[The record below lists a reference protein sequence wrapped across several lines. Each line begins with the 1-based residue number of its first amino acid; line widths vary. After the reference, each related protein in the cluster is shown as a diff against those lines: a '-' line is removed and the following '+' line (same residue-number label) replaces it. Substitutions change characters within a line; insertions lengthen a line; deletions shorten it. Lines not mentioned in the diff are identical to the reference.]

1 MGRFKQI
8 SMYFIWII
16 AFFIFSN
23 FLIYVGLNASY
34 SNIERRDSTKQ
45 VQTYQAEA
53 TKINGRIRGII
64 SNENDNNS
72 YLTGKYVKFSLY
84 STRDILLAE
93 KYIEIDLTN
102 KEQQVLELLFRV
114 DNVSYYKAEIV
125 DEKIV
130 SDLGEFTLFSEDP
143 TTSRVIFS
151 VITTFLFFM

>member
-1 MGRFKQI
+1 MGRLKQI
-8 SMYFIWII
+8 AMYFVWIVV
-16 AFFIFSN
+16 FFIFSN

-34 SNIERRDSTKQ
+34 TDLEKIDSAEEVKI
-45 VQTYQAEA
+45 YQAEA

-64 SNENDNNS
+64 SNENESNIS
-72 YLTGKYVKFSLY
+72 LTGKYVKFSLY
-84 STRDILLAE
+84 STRDILLGE
-93 KYIEIDLTN
+93 KYIEIELLN
-102 KEQQVLELLFRV
+102 KDKQALELLFRI
-114 DNVSYYKAEIV
+114 DNVSYYKVEIV